1 MTTQSIATQ
10 VYNLLVEMGNPAKL
24 AESAIERAN
33 VKLQGA
39 YDMGMNA
46 ARIAGDWAT
55 FQPVI
60 ETLEDNIR
68 KNVDNLA
75 VRFGAPKRDEEDK
88 NGNKYKIPSS
98 VSNVKSRVKKAFE
111 NGVSLEDSDGNARSY
126 TEIKDELQA
135 IATASKDERELAR
148 VAELTGEDAVRYE
161 VQTLCQ
167 LISDSVKNI
176 TGSDLAEL
184 VTVLRAMTGNAD
196 LTSELEEAA
205 SDNEEIADAA

>member
-1 MTTQSIATQ
+1 MSNESIATQ

-33 VKLQGA
+33 AKLQGA

-55 FQPVI
+55 FQPII
-60 ETLEDNIR
+60 EQLEDNIR

-126 TEIKDELQA
+126 TEVKDELQA
-135 IATASKDERELAR
+135 IATANKEANEAAA
-148 VAELTGEDAVRYE
+148 VAELTGEDAVRHE
-161 VQTLCQ
+161 VTVLCAQ
-167 LISDSVKNI
+167 ISESVKNVS
-176 TGSDLAEL
+176 GSDLAEL
-184 VTVLRAMTGNAD
+184 VTVLRNLTGNATESED
-196 LTSELEEAA
+196 TASELEAA
-205 SDNEEIADAA
+205 AA